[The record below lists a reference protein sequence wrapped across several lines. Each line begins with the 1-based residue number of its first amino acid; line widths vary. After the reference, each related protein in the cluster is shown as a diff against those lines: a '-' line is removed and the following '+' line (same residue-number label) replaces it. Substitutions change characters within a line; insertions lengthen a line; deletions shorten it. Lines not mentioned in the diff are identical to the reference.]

1 MFSNSVKP
9 MSTHARLSAGY
20 YVLKRKF
27 FSIEC
32 LVNISV
38 QEERIL

>member
-9 MSTHARLSAGY
+9 LSTNARLSAGY

-27 FSIEC
+27 FP
-32 LVNISV
+32 LNVW
-38 QEERIL
+38 